1 MKKIICF
8 LVMIFCTLNADNIK
22 EYDMK
27 DDIFYYLGKRTFG
40 VFGCLDQFNYL
51 PINFSL
57 IQDKYYSDNLTK
69 NLITNLN
76 TLKDNDYK
84 AFGVELPKN
93 VILEVFEFGEKHK
106 DKFSNLVKQYPF
118 VQLVFSQWLTIKLY
132 EKQKELT
139 NNPNLDYEE
148 FLKNFTSTFN
158 HKSYNLLDA
167 IHQLKVENI
176 NHKDDEFFNIIDTAT
191 ALGVWGRIDHL
202 YINDITLYDIIYDI
216 IPNSIR
222 KVFLK
227 DEKLLKTYLP
237 LNQDQFY
244 YKEYEYEDPKNTFK
258 YLYGENV
265 TYNEKKVPKKY
276 YQMDA
281 LYLKDYNI
289 NPLISKAK
297 INKLGIGYDEL
308 LELMQNDQ
316 TSLKYP
322 EIDEFKVIDE
332 TKHSEEYGWE
342 FLYKVVLDP
351 KKRHKANYEDMVR
364 LSQTQNEYGYTPR
377 HGETLADDKV
387 YAIIIKQYYNARVF
401 LIQNNFHSQNLI
413 FESFRMKLRED
424 EDFKRQIK
432 ENTIFT
438 EFGETIG
445 PKAYDWIVQSDAF
458 LAYRFNQALALAF
471 LNAYDKTKVNIE
483 E

>member
-202 YINDITLYDIIYDI
+202 YINDITLYDI
-216 IPNSIR
+216 
-222 KVFLK
+222 
-227 DEKLLKTYLP
+227 
-237 LNQDQFY
+237 
-244 YKEYEYEDPKNTFK
+244 
-258 YLYGENV
+258 
-265 TYNEKKVPKKY
+265 
-276 YQMDA
+276 
-281 LYLKDYNI
+281 
-289 NPLISKAK
+289 
-297 INKLGIGYDEL
+297 
-308 LELMQNDQ
+308 
-316 TSLKYP
+316 
-322 EIDEFKVIDE
+322 
-332 TKHSEEYGWE
+332 
-342 FLYKVVLDP
+342 
-351 KKRHKANYEDMVR
+351 
-364 LSQTQNEYGYTPR
+364 
-377 HGETLADDKV
+377 
-387 YAIIIKQYYNARVF
+387 
-401 LIQNNFHSQNLI
+401 
-413 FESFRMKLRED
+413 
-424 EDFKRQIK
+424 
-432 ENTIFT
+432 
-438 EFGETIG
+438 
-445 PKAYDWIVQSDAF
+445 
-458 LAYRFNQALALAF
+458 
-471 LNAYDKTKVNIE
+471 
-483 E
+483 

>member
-1 MKKIICF
+1 
-8 LVMIFCTLNADNIK
+8 
-22 EYDMK
+22 
-27 DDIFYYLGKRTFG
+27 
-40 VFGCLDQFNYL
+40 
-51 PINFSL
+51 NFSL

-76 TLKDNDYK
+76 TLKDNEYN

-106 DKFSNLVKQYPF
+106 DDFSNLVKQYPF
-118 VQLVFSQWLTIKLY
+118 IQLVFSQWLTIKLY
-132 EKQKELT
+132 EKQKQLT

-148 FLKNFTSTFN
+148 FLKNFTSTSN

-167 IHQLKVENI
+167 IHQLKLENF

-191 ALGVWGRIDHL
+191 ALGAWGRIDHL

-244 YKEYEYEDPKNTFK
+244 YKEYEYKDPKEVFK
-258 YLYGENV
+258 YLYGENI

-276 YQMDA
+276 YQLDA
-281 LYLKDYNI
+281 LYLKDYNV

-308 LELMQNDQ
+308 LELIQNDQ

-342 FLYKVVLDP
+342 FQYKVVLDP
-351 KKRHKANYEDMVR
+351 KKRHKANYED
-364 LSQTQNEYGYTPR
+364 
-377 HGETLADDKV
+377 
-387 YAIIIKQYYNARVF
+387 
-401 LIQNNFHSQNLI
+401 
-413 FESFRMKLRED
+413 
-424 EDFKRQIK
+424 
-432 ENTIFT
+432 
-438 EFGETIG
+438 
-445 PKAYDWIVQSDAF
+445 
-458 LAYRFNQALALAF
+458 
-471 LNAYDKTKVNIE
+471 
-483 E
+483 